1 MQYIKTFLFLSLENI
16 ILIFSIALA
25 VFEKSFGQTSSKRS
39 LLNIYLWFI
48 YLRADCRLAVTQM
61 SAGFYPS
68 SQFSLQF
75 NIIIQTNRIGS
86 VMISVLASSVVD
98 CEFEPQQFNI
108 IIQTNRIG
116 SVMISVLASS
126 VVDCE
131 FEPQTGQ
138 TEDYKISICCY
149 SAKHTALRSKSK
161 DWLAQNQDNKSGW
174 TEMSTRRL

>member
-1 MQYIKTFLFLSLENI
+1 MGRFDGIWQGHSMQYIKTFLFLSLENI

-98 CEFEPQQFNI
+98 CEFEPQ
-108 IIQTNRIG
+108 
-116 SVMISVLASS
+116 
-126 VVDCE
+126 
-131 FEPQTGQ
+131 TGQ
-138 TEDYKISICCY
+138 TKDYKISICCF

-174 TEMSTRRL
+174 TEMSTRRLWASIINIQLSVLVK

>member
-75 NIIIQTNRIGS
+75 NIIIQTNSIGTNRIGD

-98 CEFEPQQFNI
+98 CEFEP
-108 IIQTNRIG
+108 R
-116 SVMISVLASS
+116 L
-126 VVDCE
+126 
-131 FEPQTGQ
+131 GQ
-138 TEDYKISICCY
+138 TKDYKIGICCF
-149 SAKHTALRSKSK
+149 SAKPTTLRSKSK